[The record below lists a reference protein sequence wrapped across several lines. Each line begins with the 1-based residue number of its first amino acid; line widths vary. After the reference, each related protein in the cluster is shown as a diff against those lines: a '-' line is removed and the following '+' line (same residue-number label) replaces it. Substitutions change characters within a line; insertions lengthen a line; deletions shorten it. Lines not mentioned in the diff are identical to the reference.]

1 MSSSDHVHPEQ
12 LRMFIPAK
20 ELFVQ
25 DDPETGRP
33 DPSAP
38 IQSGDYPP
46 GLIRPFRNYESMWKA
61 KMARV
66 NDANTVTREG
76 SRITSVSSFRDDVEA
91 KGVTNP
97 VKLAY
102 GSDLLNTQSQIDPQ
116 VVRPPSLP
124 QISQMDAQYIV
135 DGHHRIAATHDI
147 DPDREI
153 PVLYQQSA
161 FAQDQALEK
170 QASRGGKR
178 PTKIPMVNRALAKFR

>member
-25 DDPETGRP
+25 DDPETSRP

-46 GLIRPFRNYESMWKA
+46 GVIRPFRNYESMWKS

-91 KGVTNP
+91 RGVTNP

-124 QISQMDAQYIV
+124 QISQMDTQYIV

-178 PTKIPMVNRALAKFR
+178 PTKIPMVNRVLARFR

>member
-1 MSSSDHVHPEQ
+1 MSSSDHIHPDQ

-25 DDPETGRP
+25 DDPETGKP
-33 DPSAP
+33 DPNAP
-38 IQSGDYPP
+38 IQSGDYLP
-46 GLIRPFRNYESMWKA
+46 GVIRPFRNYGRMWQS

-76 SRITSVSSFRDDVEA
+76 SRITSVSSFRADVEA
-91 KGVTNP
+91 RGVTNP

-102 GSDLLNTQSQIDPQ
+102 GSDLLSTQSQIDPQ
-116 VVRPPSLP
+116 VVRTPNLP

-161 FAQDQALEK
+161 FALDQALER

-178 PTKIPMVNRALAKFR
+178 PTKIPMVNRVLAKFR

>member
-1 MSSSDHVHPEQ
+1 MSSSDHIHPNQ

-33 DPSAP
+33 DPNAP
-38 IQSGDYPP
+38 IQSGDYLP
-46 GLIRPFRNYESMWKA
+46 GVIRPFKNYESMWKS

-76 SRITSVSSFRDDVEA
+76 SRITSVDSFRDDVEA
-91 KGVTNP
+91 LGVTNP

-102 GSDLLNTQSQIDPQ
+102 GGDLLNTQSQIDPQ

-124 QISQMDAQYIV
+124 
-135 DGHHRIAATHDI
+135 HDI

-153 PVLYQQSA
+153 PVLYQQSS

-178 PTKIPMVNRALAKFR
+178 PTKIPMVNRVLAKFR

>member
-1 MSSSDHVHPEQ
+1 MSSSDHIHPDQ

-25 DDPETGRP
+25 DDPETGKP
-33 DPSAP
+33 DPNAP
-38 IQSGDYPP
+38 IQSGDYLP
-46 GLIRPFRNYESMWKA
+46 GVIRPFRNYGRMWQS

-66 NDANTVTREG
+66 NDANTVNREG
-76 SRITSVSSFRDDVEA
+76 TRITSVSSFRDDVEA
-91 KGVTNP
+91 RGVTNP

-102 GSDLLNTQSQIDPQ
+102 GSDLLSTQSQIDPQ
-116 VVRPPSLP
+116 VVRTPNLP

-161 FAQDQALEK
+161 FAQDQALER

-178 PTKIPMVNRALAKFR
+178 PTKIPMVNRVLAKFR

>member
-1 MSSSDHVHPEQ
+1 MSSSDHIHPDQ

-25 DDPETGRP
+25 DDPETGKP
-33 DPSAP
+33 DPNAP
-38 IQSGDYPP
+38 IQSGDYLP
-46 GLIRPFRNYESMWKA
+46 GVIRPFRNYGRMWQS

-91 KGVTNP
+91 RGVTNP

-102 GSDLLNTQSQIDPQ
+102 GSDLLSTQSQIDPQ
-116 VVRPPSLP
+116 VVRTPNLP

-135 DGHHRIAATHDI
+135 DGHHRFAATHDI

-161 FAQDQALEK
+161 FAQDQALER

-178 PTKIPMVNRALAKFR
+178 PTKIPMVNRVLAKFR

>member
-1 MSSSDHVHPEQ
+1 
-12 LRMFIPAK
+12 MFIPAK

-25 DDPETGRP
+25 DDPETSRP

-46 GLIRPFRNYESMWKA
+46 GVIRPFRNYESMWKS

-91 KGVTNP
+91 RGVTNP

>member
-1 MSSSDHVHPEQ
+1 MSSSDHVQPEQ

-161 FAQDQALEK
+161 FAQDQALAK

>member
-1 MSSSDHVHPEQ
+1 MSSSDHIHPEQ

-25 DDPETGRP
+25 DDPETGKP

-38 IQSGDYPP
+38 IQSGDYLP
-46 GLIRPFRNYESMWKA
+46 GVIRPFKNYESMWKT

-76 SRITSVSSFRDDVEA
+76 SHITSVSSFRDDVEA
-91 KGVTNP
+91 RGVIKP

-102 GSDLLNTQSQIDPQ
+102 GDDLVRAQSQIDPQ
-116 VVRPPSLP
+116 VVRTPSLP
-124 QISQMDAQYIV
+124 HVSRMDAQYIV

-147 DPDREI
+147 DPDREV

-178 PTKIPMVNRALAKFR
+178 PTKIPMVNRVLARFR